1 MAGERAGSKERAVNF
16 VPRGIIPAMVTPLRS
31 DGKVSEKVLRK
42 FVDYLID
49 GGSHGLFVVGT
60 TGEFYGLSPEEKRDL
75 YVIAVDQTKSR
86 VPVYAGTG
94 AITTREAVLLTRYA
108 EEAKVDAVSVLT
120 PMFISPSQKELADHY
135 ASIAASTGLPVLLY
149 NNPPK
154 TGVNLTA
161 PTVQKLADIPNV
173 VGIKDSSGDFTLS
186 AEYIRL
192 TRGKD
197 FHVLMG
203 RDTLIYAGLCY
214 GATGSIAA
222 CANVAPRLVADI
234 YDKFIAGDL
243 KGALEAQFTLAP
255 LRIAFNLGTFPAVIK
270 ESLALLG
277 IDAGPC
283 MQPVGQMSEEERE
296 ELRKILTDMGLLSP

>member
-1 MAGERAGSKERAVNF
+1 MNF
-16 VPRGIIPAMVTPLRS
+16 IPKGIIPAMVTPLTK
-31 DGKVSEKVLRK
+31 DGKISESVLRR

-60 TGEFYGLSPEEKRDL
+60 TGEFYGLTPEEKRDL
-75 YVIAVDQTKSR
+75 YAITVDQTKGR

-94 AITTREAVLLTRYA
+94 AITTREVVLLNRYA

-120 PMFISPSQKELADHY
+120 PMFISPAQKELADHY
-135 ASIAASTGLPVLLY
+135 TSIAASTGLPMLLY

-161 PTVQKLADIPNV
+161 QTVRKLADIPNI
-173 VGIKDSSGDFTLS
+173 VGIKDSSGDFTLTG
-186 AEYIRL
+186 EYIRL
-192 TRGKD
+192 TRDKD

-203 RDTLIYAGLCY
+203 RDTLIYAALCY
-214 GATGSIAA
+214 GGTGSIAA
-222 CANVAPRLVADI
+222 CGNVAPRLVADI

-243 KGALEAQFTLAP
+243 RGALEAQYTLAP

-270 ESLALLG
+270 ESLTLLG

-283 MQPVGQMSEEERE
+283 MGPVGAMSDEERQ
-296 ELRKILTDMGLLSP
+296 ELRRILTGMGLLAP

>member
-1 MAGERAGSKERAVNF
+1 MSF
-16 VPRGIIPAMVTPLRS
+16 VPKGIIPAMVTPLTK
-31 DGKVSEKVLRK
+31 DGKVNEKVLRR

-60 TGEFYGLSPEEKRDL
+60 TGEFYGLTPGEKRDL
-75 YVIAVDQTKSR
+75 FAITVDQTKGR

-120 PMFISPSQKELADHY
+120 PMFISPSQKELVDHY
-135 ASIAASTGLPVLLY
+135 TSIAASTGLPLLLY

-154 TGVNLTA
+154 TGVNLAA
-161 PTVQKLADIPNV
+161 PTVRKLADIPNI
-173 VGIKDSSGDFTLS
+173 VGIKDSSGDFTLTG
-186 AEYIRL
+186 EYIRL
-192 TRGKD
+192 TRDKD
-197 FHVLMG
+197 FYVLMG
-203 RDTLIYAGLCY
+203 RDTLIYAALCY
-214 GATGSIAA
+214 GGTGSIAA
-222 CANVAPRLVADI
+222 CGNVAPRLVADI

-270 ESLALLG
+270 ESLILLG

-283 MQPVGQMSEEERE
+283 MGPVGAMSDEERK
-296 ELRKILTDMGLLSP
+296 ELRKILTGMGLLAS